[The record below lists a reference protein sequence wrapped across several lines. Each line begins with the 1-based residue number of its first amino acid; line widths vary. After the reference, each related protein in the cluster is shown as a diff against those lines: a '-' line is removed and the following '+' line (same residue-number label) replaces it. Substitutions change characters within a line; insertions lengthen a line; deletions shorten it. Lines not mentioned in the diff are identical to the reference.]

1 MYSQHPRSLARSL
14 AREEEKTEEHPCR
27 KLLTSEGR
35 GILDTSDTYY
45 IWGDSSTR
53 RVHSTLT
60 SMGPMGTGYNEPVDS
75 GSHQCSCH
83 LHGHPWR
90 QSMYKVTWQTVRSEG
105 QQLSA
110 GTQNGTHGTLWQSP
124 APWDSG

>member
-1 MYSQHPRSLARSL
+1 MYSQHPRSL

-27 KLLTSEGR
+27 KQLTSEGR

-45 IWGDSSTR
+45 IRGDSSTR

-83 LHGHPWR
+83 LHGDPWR
-90 QSMYKVTWQTVRSEG
+90 QSMYKVRSEG
-105 QQLSA
+105 QRLPA
-110 GTQNGTHGTLWQSP
+110 RTQNGTHGTLWQSP
-124 APWDSG
+124 APWGSE